1 MSLSRSLVAA
11 LVVLGTL
18 GAPAVADASPTV
30 LLLHGGGWLS
40 GSAASMAPWVQD
52 FRAHG
57 VNAVAVDYPLGNV
70 AAAQRYVDIV
80 ASRLPRPVV
89 AYGVSAGATLS
100 ASLAARGR
108 VAAAVNV
115 VGPMNLATWD
125 TPAARLIMGLL
136 PGLDRRAAS
145 PVAQLMPG
153 AAPTLNQCGA
163 TDSWVPCAQAAEFTL
178 AALRYQRDTGMSI
191 MPGAH
196 GQSLAGM
203 WEARRWIA
211 RREAT

>member
-1 MSLSRSLVAA
+1 MSLRKVVAT
-11 LVVLGTL
+11 LTLL
-18 GAPAVADASPTV
+18 GALGVPATASSSPTV
-30 LLLHGGGWLS
+30 LLLHGGGGLS
-40 GSAASMAPWVQD
+40 GSAASMGPWTQD

-57 VNAVAVDYPLGNV
+57 VSAVAVDYPLGDV

-108 VAAAVNV
+108 VAGAVNV

-125 TPAARLIMGLL
+125 TPVARILTGML
-136 PGLDRRAAS
+136 PGLDRRATS
-145 PVAQLMPG
+145 PVMQLSPL

-163 TDSWVPCAQAAEFTL
+163 TDSWVPCSQAAEFTL

-196 GQSLAGM
+196 GQSPAGM
-203 WEARRWIA
+203 WEARRWIE
-211 RREAT
+211 RRFGR